1 MRRETQC
8 HGRVFEILRPH
19 VFTCRTVIS
28 KFAIQNRV
36 VSSVLCCVDVAIF
49 GTQQPSL
56 HEPNPQPPTPNPN
69 PFLPTPFQER
79 LEPAKQQILTNTAT
93 TTIIGSLPVLKGTR
107 TTDRKCS
114 TSIPSYHENLKS
126 VGSHRACDE
135 AVTNT
140 LLRASE

>member
-1 MRRETQC
+1 
-8 HGRVFEILRPH
+8 
-19 VFTCRTVIS
+19 
-28 KFAIQNRV
+28 
-36 VSSVLCCVDVAIF
+36 VAIF

-56 HEPNPQPPTPNPN
+56 HEPNPQPQPFRPDTLSSASTPP
-69 PFLPTPFQER
+69 LQVLEKER
-79 LEPAKQQILTNTAT
+79 LKPAKQQILTNTAT
-93 TTIIGSLPVLKGTR
+93 TTMIGSLPVLKGTR

-114 TSIPSYHENLKS
+114 TSIPSYHENFKS